1 MDSGEILIDG
11 KNISDF
17 TSSELR
23 KHMSLVLQDPF
34 IFKGNLRDNI
44 ALGYEHSDEEILNAL
59 KAAGGSYMYSKLHDG
74 LDSDLSGEGV
84 GLSLGEKQIVTFA
97 RSILMDPKI
106 LVLDEA
112 TASID
117 SETEKFIQMGL
128 ENLMKGRTSFIIAHR
143 LSTIKN
149 CDQIIVLEKGRI
161 VEVGRHEELMAMR
174 GKYYKLNMKEK
185 RES

>member
-1 MDSGEILIDG
+1 
-11 KNISDF
+11 
-17 TSSELR
+17 
-23 KHMSLVLQDPF
+23 
-34 IFKGNLRDNI
+34 
-44 ALGYEHSDEEILNAL
+44 
-59 KAAGGSYMYSKLHDG
+59 MYSKLHDG
-74 LDSDLSGEGV
+74 LDSNLSGEGV

-97 RSILMDPKI
+97 RSVLMDPKI

-117 SETEKFIQMGL
+117 SETEKYIQMGL

-161 VEVGRHEELMAMR
+161 VEAGTHDELMKKH
-174 GKYYKLNMKEK
+174 GKYYELKG
-185 RES
+185 ESFS

>member
-1 MDSGEILIDG
+1 MLMPSA
-11 KNISDF
+11 
-17 TSSELR
+17 R
-23 KHMSLVLQDPF
+23 
-34 IFKGNLRDNI
+34 
-44 ALGYEHSDEEILNAL
+44 
-59 KAAGGSYMYSKLHDG
+59 
-74 LDSDLSGEGV
+74 
-84 GLSLGEKQIVTFA
+84 EKQIVTFA
-97 RSILMDPKI
+97 RSVLMDPKI

-161 VEVGRHEELMAMR
+161 VEVGRHDELMEKR
-174 GKYYKLNMKEK
+174 GKYYKLNMKDK